1 MTSSRKPGRSL
12 ALPVDDPR
20 SIVKDFNKPS
30 LDATRRRANAW
41 ARGDIDV
48 IRHSAAMRDN
58 PAFQMAES
66 RLKALWVANAEAALA
81 SNTSSFAVLSMKDIL
96 NPKGLVAALAAKG
109 YKVER
114 PGASA
119 APLPGSCAGI
129 Q

>member
-1 MTSSRKPGRSL
+1 M
-12 ALPVDDPR
+12 DDPR
-20 SIVKDFNKPS
+20 SIVKDFNKAS

-48 IRHSAAMRDN
+48 IRNSAAMRDN

-66 RLKALWVANAEAALA
+66 RLKALWVANAEAARA
-81 SNTSSFAVLSMKDIL
+81 RNTSSFAVLSMRDIL

-119 APLPGSCAGI
+119 APLPGSCADI

>member
-1 MTSSRKPGRSL
+1 M
-12 ALPVDDPR
+12 PVDDPR

-48 IRHSAAMRDN
+48 IRNSAAMRDN

-66 RLKALWVANAEAALA
+66 RLKALWVANAEAARA
-81 SNTSSFAVLSMKDIL
+81 RNTSSFAVLSMRDIL